1 MNDRQQGIKSSVENM
16 LTNVGA
22 QRSEVH
28 IFDILTCRQGETIED
43 KFVWCLNMPGSCEK
57 NYL

>member
-1 MNDRQQGIKSSVENM
+1 M

-43 KFVWCLNMPGSCEK
+43 KFVWRLNMPGSCEK